1 MYPFAALVSMLAVSS
16 GFSNDT
22 MSNRIV
28 SPKMIRFEKSREYPS
43 MLSCVLGGGECPEG
57 SMCVKLIG
65 KYGICVVKNE

>member
-1 MYPFAALVSMLAVSS
+1 MYPFAAFVSMLAVLS

-22 MSNRIV
+22 MVRGIV
-28 SPKMIRFEKSREYPS
+28 SPQMTRFEKSREYPS
-43 MLSCVLGGGECPEG
+43 MLSCGPGGECPKG